1 MRGYIGLVAAAALC
15 AVPIAA
21 ATAATSTATMTDS
34 ITVTGGCTIA
44 VTDINFGSV
53 QSTVLSSAL
62 TSTAAQGGLV
72 SYTCA
77 SQAQLPVLS
86 AGNGANHT
94 TTNRMKGTLGGFIG
108 YSLNVPTVLAF
119 SGVLQTAQVTATI
132 PAQGV
137 LPALDTYTDAVVM
150 TLTY

>member
-1 MRGYIGLVAAAALC
+1 MRGYLLAAAALC
-15 AVPIAA
+15 AVPFAA
-21 ATAATSTATMTDS
+21 ANAATSTATMNVS
-34 ITVTGGCTIA
+34 ITITGGCTIS

-53 QSTVLSSAL
+53 QATVLSSAL

-77 SQAQLPVLS
+77 AQAQLPVLS

-94 TTNRMKGTLGGFIG
+94 ATNRMKGTLGGFIG
-108 YSLNVPTVLAF
+108 YSLNVPAVPAF
-119 SGVLQTAQVTATI
+119 NGALQTAQVTATI
-132 PAQGV
+132 PAQAI
-137 LPALDTYTDAVVM
+137 LPALDSYTDAVVM